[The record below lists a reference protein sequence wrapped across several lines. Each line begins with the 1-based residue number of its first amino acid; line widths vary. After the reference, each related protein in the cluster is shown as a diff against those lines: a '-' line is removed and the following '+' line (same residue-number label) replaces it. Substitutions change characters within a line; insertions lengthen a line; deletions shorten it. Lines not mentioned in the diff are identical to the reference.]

1 MNPGGRPGGKKAAPS
16 NGRLGSATVPANP
29 DRLSN
34 ARRILRARANRASVD
49 QRRSTA
55 DRRMLSENIA
65 QKALATYV
73 GARRTGIMQTG
84 ADVRAK
90 MLGSLRRSKG
100 LPAGQSGFQVLA
112 TRLR

>member
-1 MNPGGRPGGKKAAPS
+1 MAGRNNKAGRSSGGAKVAGVA
-16 NGRLGSATVPANP
+16 ANP
-29 DRLSN
+29 DRLAN
-34 ARRILRARANRASVD
+34 AKRILRARANRASVD

-73 GARRTGIMQTG
+73 GARRTGTMQTG